1 MALLYGGWTDW
12 TEKNLPVSKE
22 IPRIVPQPFIYSCDC
37 RVLATAN
44 YILAHLGDP
53 NVAIVDC
60 RPPQEFLGLK
70 KHPKAKV
77 AGRIPGARLVMVEG
91 AGHGFAPPH
100 RQTLDSL
107 LAEFLGEHGPTAA
120 QH

>member
-1 MALLYGGWTDW
+1 MGFAIDRRQAAALGERDP
-12 TEKNLPVSKE
+12 LP
-22 IPRIVPQPFIYSCDC
+22 
-37 RVLATAN
+37 
-44 YILAHLGDP
+44 ILAPTLVIHGTADRS
-53 NVAIVDC
+53 VDIGHA
-60 RPPQEFLGLK
+60 QS
-70 KHPKAKV
+70 V

-107 LAEFLGEHGPTAA
+107 LAEFLGEHGPAAA